1 MWMRWMRLGILFAC
15 AVGLVG
21 CASSAPEPLGDA
33 PDDAS
38 RSVADSTRGTS
49 VGPEPRV
56 SPESHRPESAAP
68 IEALRAAYVD
78 GAYEEV
84 VRRART
90 ALDDSL
96 GSSDQIQ
103 LNTLL
108 ARAEQA
114 RGRHEAA
121 IEALRRARVAA
132 SERDQSVVAID
143 RALGE
148 SYVARRRWPQ
158 AASAFRRVLEA
169 QPEDRAARQALAEV
183 YRRSRNWDR
192 AREQY
197 AQLVQAD
204 SSNGRWWARLA
215 QSALELNA
223 HDQAQREF
231 ARAHRLLPR
240 SADVALSLSR
250 LYRANGQLEAAQR
263 VVDTTLS
270 YQSADPRLWRRHADL
285 AFEQDD
291 LDTARR
297 AYRQTAAVGD
307 SSATV
312 LRRVGMIDVRRQ
324 EYPQALPFLRTA
336 YQRDSK
342 HPRTTLYLGIVYQK
356 LDSLGQAEAYLQRTI
371 DQVADGPITRAFEHL
386 GATHSQ
392 GGEVSG
398 AVEAYKTAL
407 RLRPGRTEVY
417 FRLATV
423 YDEHYKEKA
432 PAARYYRRFLE
443 TSDASLPELRQ
454 YARDRLET
462 LRPTL
467 HMQESPQ
474 P

>member
-1 MWMRWMRLGILFAC
+1 MPMRWIRSGILFAC
-15 AVGLVG
+15 VFELLG
-21 CASSAPEPLGDA
+21 CASSAPDPRTEIPND
-33 PDDAS
+33 
-38 RSVADSTRGTS
+38 
-49 VGPEPRV
+49 EPRATMDSV
-56 SPESHRPESAAP
+56 QRASDRTTAQSPV
-68 IEALRAAYVD
+68 EALRAAYVE
-78 GAYEEV
+78 GTYEEV
-84 VRRART
+84 VRRAQR

-96 GSSDQIQ
+96 GAAEQIQ

-114 RGRHEAA
+114 RGRHEVA

-132 SERDQSVVAID
+132 SEQDQPVVAID
-143 RALGE
+143 QALGE

-169 QPEDRAARQALAEV
+169 KPKDRAARQALAEV
-183 YRRSRNWDR
+183 YRRSRDWTR
-192 AREQY
+192 ARQQY
-197 AQLVQAD
+197 ARLVQAD
-204 SSNGRWWARLA
+204 STNGRYWARLA

-223 HDQAQREF
+223 LEDAQRHF

-250 LYRANGQLEAAQR
+250 LYRADNQLAAAQR

-270 YQSADPRLWRRHADL
+270 YRSGDPRLWRRHADL

-297 AYRQTAAVGD
+297 AYRRTVAVGD
-307 SSATV
+307 SSATA
-312 LRRVGMIDVRRQ
+312 LRRIGIIDVRRQ
-324 EYPQALPFLRTA
+324 EYARGRRFLQRSFR
-336 YQRDSK
+336 RDST
-342 HPRTTLYLGIVYQK
+342 HARTTLYLGIAHLR
-356 LDSLGQAEAYLQRTI
+356 LDHLDRATTYLQRTI
-371 DQVADGPITRAFEHL
+371 DKVAEGAITRAFEHL
-386 GATHSQ
+386 GAAHSQ
-392 GGEVSG
+392 RQAVAA

-407 RLRPGRTEVY
+407 RLQSGRAEVY

-423 YDEHYKEKA
+423 YDEHYRDKT

-443 TSDASLPELRQ
+443 ASDASLPELRR
-454 YARDRLET
+454 YANDRLDT

-467 HMQESPQ
+467 HMQKDAQ

>member
-1 MWMRWMRLGILFAC
+1 MRWIRSGLLFAC
-15 AVGLVG
+15 VFGLVG
-21 CASSAPEPLGDA
+21 CASSAPDA
-33 PDDAS
+33 RQEIPDDESPAATD
-38 RSVADSTRGTS
+38 SV
-49 VGPEPRV
+49 ERV
-56 SPESHRPESAAP
+56 SDQAAAQSP
-68 IEALRAAYVD
+68 AEALRAAYVD

-84 VRRART
+84 VHRART

-96 GSSDQIQ
+96 GGSEQIQ

-114 RGRHEAA
+114 RGRHDAA
-121 IEALRRARVAA
+121 IDALRRGRVVA
-132 SERDQSVVAID
+132 SEQDRSVVAID

-169 QPEDRAARQALAEV
+169 KPEDRAARQALAEV
-183 YRRSRNWDR
+183 YRRSRDWKQ
-192 AREQY
+192 ARQQY
-197 AQLVQAD
+197 ARLVQAD
-204 SSNGRWWARLA
+204 STNGRYWARLA

-223 HDQAQREF
+223 LDDAQQHF

-250 LYRANGQLEAAQR
+250 LYRAGNQLAAAQR

-270 YQSADPRLWRRHADL
+270 YRSGDPRLWRRHADL

-297 AYRQTAAVGD
+297 AYRRTVTVGD
-307 SSATV
+307 SSATA
-312 LRRVGMIDVRRQ
+312 LRRIGIIDVRRQ
-324 EYPQALPFLRTA
+324 EYARGRRFLQTSFR
-336 YQRDSK
+336 QDST
-342 HPRTTLYLGIVYQK
+342 HARTTLYLGIVHLR
-356 LDSLGQAEAYLQRTI
+356 LDHLDRATTYLQRTI
-371 DQVADGPITRAFEHL
+371 DRVADGPITRAFEHL

-392 GGEVSG
+392 HGEVSA

-407 RLRPGRTEVY
+407 RLQPGRAEVY

-423 YDEHYKEKA
+423 YDEHYKDKA

-443 TSDASLPELRQ
+443 TSDASLPELRR
-454 YARDRLET
+454 YANDRLDT

-467 HMQESPQ
+467 HMQTEGRP
-474 P
+474 